1 MEALQSVLLTNMILL
16 SIFVLQF
23 IIILVLV
30 WKFCK
35 RTDDDGGLMITWH
48 VCLYV
53 CSLQTGHSNSTY
65 VRNTFANV
73 TRLFV
78 LKQEC
83 DSSRTPS
90 MTSAM
95 WGYME
100 ASYEELQALQ
110 QQQRT
115 LSIKVMMLI
124 AKVRGAP
131 LMVFVSCQQIT
142 FKLNSV
148 LNTLTTLCGGIVCTR
163 LLLLQKQT
171 NCYGVIL
178 NFNVFADQDKQHK
191 RLLAEHRKL
200 LLRVD
205 AHLARTGKGHGRIM
219 RKQ

>member
-1 MEALQSVLLTNMILL
+1 
-16 SIFVLQF
+16 
-23 IIILVLV
+23 
-30 WKFCK
+30 
-35 RTDDDGGLMITWH
+35 
-48 VCLYV
+48 
-53 CSLQTGHSNSTY
+53 
-65 VRNTFANV
+65 
-73 TRLFV
+73 
-78 LKQEC
+78 
-83 DSSRTPS
+83 

-131 LMVFVSCQQIT
+131 LMVFVLCQQIT

-148 LNTLTTLCGGIVCTR
+148 LNTQTTLCGGIVCTR

-205 AHLARTGKGHGRIM
+205 AHSARTGKGHGRIM
-219 RKQ
+219 PKQ